1 MLKSEART
9 FFLNKRKS
17 LSPQELLKWDDLLLI
32 QLQKMDWTQTH
43 VLGSFFPM
51 EHQNEP
57 NSLLLTD
64 YLNFLISDLKLGY
77 PIVDSTHHT
86 MQFFPATE
94 NTTTNTWG
102 IVEPIKSMPI
112 NPSQIDTF
120 LVPLLGFDVTGQRIG
135 FGKGYYDKYFEN
147 LASST
152 LRIGIS
158 YFEPIEAIID
168 THQFDV
174 PLTHCITPWKI
185 YEF

>member
-1 MLKSEART
+1 MLKSEARS

-17 LSPQELLKWDDLLLI
+17 LSPIELLKWDDLLLI
-32 QLQKMDWTQTH
+32 QFQKLDWTHTH

-51 EHQNEP
+51 EHHNEP
-57 NSLLLTD
+57 NTLLLTN
-64 YLNFLISDLKLGY
+64 YLSFIIPDFKLGY
-77 PIVDSTHHT
+77 PIVDSTQHT

-94 NTTTNTWG
+94 TTSTNKWG
-102 IVEPIKSMPI
+102 ISEPMKSIAIP
-112 NPSQIDTF
+112 PQQIDTF
-120 LVPLLGFDVTGQRIG
+120 LVPLLGFDLAGQRIG

-147 LASST
+147 IASTT

-158 YFEPIEAIID
+158 YFEPMEAILD